1 MTSSADII
9 GTGLTDAVAAERLA
23 VDGPNELPTDA
34 RRNLARQMLDVFREP
49 MLLLLVAAGAI
60 NLLLAELLDG
70 LILLVAVFVVVGIS
84 IAQEHKT
91 ENALAAARPLVA
103 ASARRACGAPTPDR
117 RTRGR
122 PRRRA
127 DAVRG

>member
-34 RRNLARQMLDVFREP
+34 RRNLARQMLDVLREP

-70 LILLVAVFVVVGIS
+70 LI
-84 IAQEHKT
+84 
-91 ENALAAARPLVA
+91 
-103 ASARRACGAPTPDR
+103 
-117 RTRGR
+117 
-122 PRRRA
+122 
-127 DAVRG
+127 